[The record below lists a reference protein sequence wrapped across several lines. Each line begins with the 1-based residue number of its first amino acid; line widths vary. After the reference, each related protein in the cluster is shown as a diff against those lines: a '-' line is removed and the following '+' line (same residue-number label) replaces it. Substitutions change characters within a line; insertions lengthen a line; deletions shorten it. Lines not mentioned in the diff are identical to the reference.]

1 MTEKDK
7 KICIIGAG
15 PAGLA
20 MARACVVMG
29 VPYDQFDAHCDVGGL
44 WDIDQA
50 GSAMYES
57 AHFISS
63 KTMSGFDGFPMP
75 EDYPD
80 YPSHRQILA
89 YIRAFADLWY
99 LRDNIRFSTRV
110 SDLEQQSDGSWIVT
124 TEDGERR
131 RYLGVVCAT
140 GSNWHP
146 RKPDLKGH
154 FDGEIRHSH
163 TYRSPDELRGKRVMV
178 VGAGNSGV
186 DIACDA
192 ASHAASAFLSVRRGY
207 HFVPKHVM
215 GVPTDVFASSGPKLP
230 LWLTRIIFGGLLKF
244 YVGDLRRLGLPKPDH
259 KLLESHPILNT
270 QVLYKMQHG
279 DLTAKPDIDRLD
291 GSGVI
296 FKDGSREELDL
307 ILLATGYT
315 QVQPYA
321 RDYFR
326 YEGGRPNMY
335 LQLFSREHRNLT
347 APSFIETNS
356 GAFKLFD
363 LMGFAIANQI
373 KDQIDGKPQAV
384 QMDRMIREDTPD
396 LTGGIR
402 FVASDRHASY
412 FDSDAWQTYLR
423 GIFRKMGWTQP
434 DKHPGI
440 TAPVQ
445 LHQKSNIHVLR
456 IAAE

>member
-1 MTEKDK
+1 MTETTS

-20 MARACVVMG
+20 MARACIVTG
-29 VPYDQFDAHCDVGGL
+29 VAYDQFDAHTDVGGL

-75 EDYPD
+75 DHYPD
-80 YPSHRQILA
+80 YPSHRQILT
-89 YIRAFADLWY
+89 YIRAFADLWS
-99 LRDNIRFSTRV
+99 LRGNIRFSTRV
-110 SDLEQQSDGSWIVT
+110 TDLEQLADGSWIVT
-124 TEDGERR
+124 LDSGERR
-131 RYLGVVCAT
+131 SYRGVVCAT

-146 RKPDLKGH
+146 RTPALKGN

-163 TYRSPDELRGKRVMV
+163 TYRSPEELRGKRVLV

-192 ASHAASAFLSVRRGY
+192 ATHAARAFLSVRRGY
-207 HFVPKHVM
+207 HFVPKHMM
-215 GVPTDVFASSGPKLP
+215 GVPTDVFASAGPKLP
-230 LWLTRIIFGGLLKF
+230 LWLTRLIFGGLLKF
-244 YVGDLRRLGLPKPDH
+244 YVGDLTRLGLPKPDH

-279 DLTAKPDIDRLD
+279 DLIAKPDIDRLD

-321 RDYFR
+321 RDYFQ
-326 YEGGRPNMY
+326 YQGGRPNMY
-335 LQLFSREHRNLT
+335 LQLFSREHRNLS

-373 KDQIDGKPQAV
+373 KDQIDGKPQATL
-384 QMDRMIREDTPD
+384 MDSMIREDRPD
-396 LTGGIR
+396 LTGGIS

-412 FDSDAWQTYLR
+412 FDSDTWQKYLK
-423 GIFRKMGWTQP
+423 GIFRTMGWTMP

-440 TAPVQ
+440 KAPARRETSSTNVF
-445 LHQKSNIHVLR
+445 NM
-456 IAAE
+456 AAE

>member
-1 MTEKDK
+1 MAYQ

-20 MARACVVMG
+20 MARACRVMG
-29 VPYDQFDAHCDVGGL
+29 LDYDQFDSHTDVGGL
-44 WDIDQA
+44 WDINQA
-50 GSAMYES
+50 GSAMYDS

-63 KTMSGFDGFPMP
+63 KTKSGFDGFPMP
-75 EDYPD
+75 DHYPD
-80 YPSHRQILA
+80 YPSHRQILD
-89 YIRAFADLWY
+89 YIRAFADLWS
-99 LRDNIRFSTRV
+99 LRDRIQFSTRIL
-110 SDLEQQSDGSWIVT
+110 DIEKQKNGIWRVT
-124 TEDGERR
+124 LDTGERR
-131 RYLGVVCAT
+131 NYLGVVCAT

-146 RKPDLKGH
+146 RMPELKGS
-154 FDGEIRHSH
+154 FDGEIRHSG
-163 TYRSPDELRGKRVMV
+163 TYRSPDLFKNKRVMI

-192 ASHAASAFLSVRRGY
+192 ATHAERAVLSVRRGY
-207 HFVPKHVM
+207 HFVPKHMM
-215 GVPTDVFASSGPKLP
+215 GVPSDVLASSGPKLP
-230 LWLTRIIFGGLLKF
+230 LWLMRIVFGGLLKLF
-244 YVGDLRRLGLPKPDH
+244 VGDVSRLGLPKPDH

-270 QVLYKMQHG
+270 QVLHYLQHG
-279 DLTAKPDIDRLD
+279 DLIAKPDIDRLD
-291 GSGVI
+291 GNGVV
-296 FKDGSREELDL
+296 FKDGSREEFDL
-307 ILLATGYT
+307 IVLATGYT

-321 RDYFR
+321 RDYFQ
-326 YEGGRPNMY
+326 YQGGRPSMY

-363 LMGFAIANQI
+363 LMAFAIANQI
-373 KDQIDGKPQAV
+373 KDQIEGRPQAAA
-384 QMDRMIREDTPD
+384 MARMIREDNPD

-412 FDSDAWQTYLR
+412 FDSDTWQTYLK
-423 GIFRKMGWTQP
+423 GIYRKMGWTPP

-440 TAPVQ
+440 KAPQ
-445 LHQKSNIHVLR
+445 PRDREASAQIFS

>member
-1 MTEKDK
+1 MTTTQQ

-20 MARACVVMG
+20 MARACLVAG
-29 VPYDQFDAHCDVGGL
+29 VPYDQFDAHSDVGGL
-44 WDIDQA
+44 WDIDQP
-50 GSAMYES
+50 GSPMYES

-63 KTMSGFDGFPMP
+63 KTMSGFDGFPFP
-75 EDYPD
+75 ADYPD
-80 YPSHRQILA
+80 YPSHRQILT
-89 YIRAFADLWY
+89 YIRAFADHWS
-99 LRDNIRFSTRV
+99 LRDRIRFSTRIA
-110 SDLEQQSDGSWIVT
+110 DIEKQDEGDWIVT
-124 TEDGERR
+124 LDSGERR

-146 RKPDLKGH
+146 RIPEFKGH
-154 FDGEIRHSH
+154 FDGEIRHSG
-163 TYRSPDELRGKRVMV
+163 TYRSPDEFRGKRVMV

-192 ASHAASAFLSVRRGY
+192 ATNADRAFLSVRRGY
-207 HFVPKHVM
+207 HFVPKHIM
-215 GVPTDVFASSGPKLP
+215 GTPTDVFASSGPKLP
-230 LWLTRIIFGGLLKF
+230 LWLMRIVFGGLLKF
-244 YVGDLRRLGLPKPDH
+244 YVGDVTRVGLPKPDH

-270 QVLYKMQHG
+270 QVLHHMHHG
-279 DLTAKPDIDRLD
+279 DLIAKPDIDRLD
-291 GSGVI
+291 GNGVI
-296 FKDGSREELDL
+296 FKDGTREELDM

-363 LMGFAIANQI
+363 LMAFAIANHI
-373 KDQIDGKPQAV
+373 KDQIDGKPQAA
-384 QMDRMIREDTPD
+384 QMARMIREDAPD

-412 FDSDAWQTYLR
+412 FDSDSWQKYLK
-423 GIFRKMGWTQP
+423 GIFRKMGWTLP
-434 DKHPGI
+434 DRHPAVTTNTPPKPG
-440 TAPVQ
+440 
-445 LHQKSNIHVLR
+445 SNVTSFK

>member
-1 MTEKDK
+1 MKETTS

-20 MARACVVMG
+20 MARACILTG
-29 VPYDQFDAHCDVGGL
+29 VAYDQFDAHTDVGGL

-75 EDYPD
+75 DHYPD

-89 YIRAFADLWY
+89 YIRAFADLWS

-110 SDLEQQSDGSWIVT
+110 RDIESQADDSWIVT
-124 TEDGERR
+124 LDNGERR
-131 RYLGVVCAT
+131 SYRGVVCAT

-146 RKPDLKGH
+146 RMPELKGR
-154 FDGEIRHSH
+154 FDGELRHSH
-163 TYRSPDELRGKRVMV
+163 TYRSPEELRGKRVLV

-192 ASHAASAFLSVRRGY
+192 ATHAARAFLSVRRGY

-215 GVPTDVFASSGPKLP
+215 GKPTDVFASTGPKLP
-230 LWLTRIIFGGLLKF
+230 LWLTRLVFGGLLKF
-244 YVGDLRRLGLPKPDH
+244 YVGDLTRLGLPKPDH

-291 GSGVI
+291 GRGVI

-307 ILLATGYT
+307 ILLATGYN

-326 YEGGRPNMY
+326 YTGGRPNMY
-335 LQLFSREHRNLT
+335 LQLFSREHRNLS

-373 KDQIDGKPQAV
+373 RDQIDGKPQAAL
-384 QMDRMIREDTPD
+384 MDRMIREDTPD

-412 FDSDAWQTYLR
+412 FDSDSWQKHLK
-423 GIFRKMGWTQP
+423 GIFRKMGWTPP

-440 TAPVQ
+440 KEPA
-445 LHQKSNIHVLR
+445 QKSNISNFK